1 MAKGTEEGEG
11 RMKAL
16 TALVIASVLSAGAYV
31 GSFSQA
37 TEIISYQKEVEK
49 GDTLWDIC
57 SKIATNEEDVR
68 FLVWQAKRDNNIT
81 DSGNLQPGTV
91 IVVNV
96 ERTRNHGN

>member
-1 MAKGTEEGEG
+1 MNRPT
-11 RMKAL
+11 
-16 TALVIASVLSAGAYV
+16 
-31 GSFSQA
+31 
-37 TEIISYQKEVEK
+37 TEIVTYQKEVEQ

-68 FLVWQAKRDNNIT
+68 FLVWQAKKDNGIT